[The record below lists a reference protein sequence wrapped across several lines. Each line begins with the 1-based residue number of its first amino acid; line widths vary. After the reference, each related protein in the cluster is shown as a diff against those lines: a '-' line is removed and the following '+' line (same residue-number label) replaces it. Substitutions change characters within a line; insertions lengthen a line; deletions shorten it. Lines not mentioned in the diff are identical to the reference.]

1 METNDGAT
9 TRFPRKAQ
17 LEIQLDVVYTELR
30 PSSDCAQP
38 AKVVH
43 HAAEASGPMGN
54 SYSTVPVKDVDT
66 RPFSPRGIRDVGEAV
81 AAEDV
86 VIFNCGFREKL
97 AGFGQQDVVATLT
110 LRAEGYK
117 DQEVTAP
124 SSAPGMLDSVVR
136 KGFTFTLDKK
146 CLPSA
151 TLTLN
156 VKQGSATVGEQHI
169 PVRKY

>member
-1 METNDGAT
+1 VIV
-9 TRFPRKAQ
+9 PV
-17 LEIQLDVVYTELR
+17 I
-30 PSSDCAQP
+30 DCAP
-38 AKVVH
+38 SR
-43 HAAEASGPMGN
+43 AEASGPMGN

-117 DQEVTAP
+117 DQEVTVP

-156 VKQGSATVGEQHI
+156 VKQGSAAVGEQHI